1 MSLCINVSFSFLP
14 QALFSIKIL
23 KPNLLSQISVIY
35 EPQHPKIED
44 CEEWRVVYITQN
56 HMAIL
61 VSKENKNACIFLDL
75 LDKSGVS
82 GWLKITE
89 Y

>member
-1 MSLCINVSFSFLP
+1 MKT
-14 QALFSIKIL
+14 QKIAKIRKTRGSAHVGDTL
-23 KPNLLSQISVIY
+23 IY
-35 EPQHPKIED
+35 EEQHPKIED

-56 HMAIL
+56 HVAIL
-61 VSKENKNACIFLDL
+61 VSKDNKNACIFLDL
-75 LDKSGVS
+75 LDKSDVS